1 MRHVFS
7 SAVIGA
13 VVFSAAFAAPVVAQQ
28 PMTINDVFQLR
39 SVGSAAISPD
49 GDHVA
54 FTVSVPRDITAGA
67 ENGGRDTHLWLYEI
81 NGEARPF
88 VTGDISVGGV
98 AWRPGHGTITF
109 RARRQGDDSTV
120 LYEIDPEGG
129 EARRLFAHDESI
141 GDYVWGP
148 AGETLYFVARED
160 QPRDAFR
167 SRGFT
172 AYAYEENLVFSHVWR
187 VSLADGEA
195 GEAIAYD
202 LGGHASDIE
211 ISADGAHLAVAL
223 APTPLIDDRYMARR
237 WNVISA
243 ADGAV
248 ISAVETGGK
257 TGGVAF
263 SPDGAHLAML
273 IGSDQNDPTAGT
285 LAIADVQTGDFT
297 LIDVDAEQHIQD
309 MAWANEDT
317 VLALAHVSVGSALVT
332 YSVTGVEESRQRWD
346 SPVIHSFDRHPSS
359 GELAVIYDSPRQ
371 PRTLATMSSP
381 SARMSRPESLDLNPW
396 LDDRELGQQRAYSFT
411 ASDGVRVDGV
421 LITPRGRAPEGGW
434 PLIMTVHGGPEAH
447 DSNGWLTSYSD
458 PGHIAAG
465 QGYAVLYPNYRGS
478 TGRGQAFARQ
488 HQNDYAGRE
497 FDDLVDAIAALAED
511 GIVDPERVGITGG
524 SYGGYASMWGAT
536 ALSEHFA
543 ASVAFVGISNQISK
557 FNTTD
562 IPNEAYLVHSLEWPW
577 EDWMNLLERSPV
589 FHAGGSRTPTLILH
603 GEEDTRVHP
612 SQSLEM
618 YRTLKLRSEAPVR
631 LIYYPGEGHG
641 NSRAAAQFD
650 YAHRMMRWFDH
661 YLMGEGG
668 EPPAADLDFGAL
680 LGEDTAD

>member
-1 MRHVFS
+1 MRHVLARAFTG
-7 SAVIGA
+7 AA
-13 VVFSAAFAAPVVAQQ
+13 VVTAAFAAPAAAQQ
-28 PMTINDVFQLR
+28 PLTIDDVFQLR

-54 FTVSVPRDITAGA
+54 FTVNVPRDITSGQ
-67 ENGGRDTHLWLYEI
+67 ENGARDTHLWLYRI

-88 VTGDISVGGV
+88 VTGDISVGEV

-109 RARRQGDDSTV
+109 RARRDGDDATV
-120 LYEIDPEGG
+120 LYEIDPAGG
-129 EARRLFAHDESI
+129 EARRLYAHDESI

-148 AGETLYFVARED
+148 QGETLYFVARED
-160 QPRDAFR
+160 QPSNAFR

-172 AYAYEENLVFSHVWR
+172 AYAYEEDQVFSHVWR
-187 VSLADGEA
+187 VNLADGEA
-195 GEAIAYD
+195 GEATAYE
-202 LGGHASDIE
+202 LEGHASDIE

-237 WNVISA
+237 WSVVSA
-243 ADGAV
+243 ADGSV
-248 ISAVETGGK
+248 ISTVETEGK

-263 SPDGAHLAML
+263 SPDGAHLAMI

-285 LAIADVQTGDFT
+285 LAIADVETGDFT
-297 LIDVDAEQHIQD
+297 LIDVDAEQHIRD
-309 MAWANEDT
+309 MAWGGEDS

-332 YSVTGVEESRQRWD
+332 YSITGEEEARQRWD
-346 SPVIHSFDRHPSS
+346 SPVIHSIDRHPRS
-359 GELAVIYDSPRQ
+359 GELAVIYDSPNQ
-371 PRTLATMSSP
+371 PRTLATMTGP
-381 SARMSRPESLDLNPW
+381 TARMNRPDSLDLNPW
-396 LDDRELGQQRAYSFT
+396 LDDRQLGEQRAYSFT

-421 LITPRGRAPEGGW
+421 LITPRGRAPDGGW

-465 QGYAVLYPNYRGS
+465 QGYAVFYPNYRGS

-511 GIVDPERVGITGG
+511 GIVDPDRVGITGG

-577 EDWMNLLERSPV
+577 EDWTNLLERSPV
-589 FHAGGSRTPTLILH
+589 YYAGQSRTPTLILH

-618 YRTLKLRSEAPVR
+618 YRSLKLRSQAPVR

-641 NSRAAAQFD
+641 NRMAAAQFD

-668 EPPAADLDFGAL
+668 EPPAVDLDLETL
-680 LGEDTAD
+680 LGEDAAD